1 MERKRI
7 TVSVLV
13 ALFAALAAA
22 GAFIKIPMVPVPM
35 TLQTLF
41 ALLAATCLPPLM
53 AISSIAIYLFLGAI
67 GLPIFTGGGGIGA
80 MIGPTGGFLVGML
93 PSVAAGALV
102 MQTLS
107 SRPRLAASLSAIA
120 ATAVIYLIGLPWL
133 AYRMDMPFMA
143 AAASGF
149 LPFIAGDTLK
159 IIVTVA
165 VAPVIRPR
173 VLELLER
180 ES

>member
-1 MERKRI
+1 
-7 TVSVLV
+7 
-13 ALFAALAAA
+13 
-22 GAFIKIPMVPVPM
+22 
-35 TLQTLF
+35 
-41 ALLAATCLPPLM
+41 
-53 AISSIAIYLFLGAI
+53 
-67 GLPIFTGGGGIGA
+67 
-80 MIGPTGGFLVGML
+80 ML
-93 PSVAAGALV
+93 PAVATGALV
-102 MQTLS
+102 TQSLS

-173 VLELLER
+173 VTELLER

>member
-107 SRPRLAASLSAIA
+107 SRPRLAASLA
-120 ATAVIYLIGLPWL
+120 ARLTSRGTGP
-133 AYRMDMPFMA
+133 
-143 AAASGF
+143 
-149 LPFIAGDTLK
+149 
-159 IIVTVA
+159 
-165 VAPVIRPR
+165 
-173 VLELLER
+173 
-180 ES
+180 